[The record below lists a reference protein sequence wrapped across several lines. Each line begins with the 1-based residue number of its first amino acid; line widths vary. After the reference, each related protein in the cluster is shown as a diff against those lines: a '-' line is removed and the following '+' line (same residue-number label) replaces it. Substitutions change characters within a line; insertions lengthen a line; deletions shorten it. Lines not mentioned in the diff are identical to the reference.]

1 MMITAPQKV
10 REPMRPRPFRVID
23 KERDTHDTV
32 TQILEPLDGEPFFFL
47 PGQFMMFYTVG
58 VGEVPASI
66 AGNPQDTRRIVHT
79 VRGQGAVTDS
89 ICDLDI
95 GDVVGLRGPY
105 GTGWPMDDA
114 VGKDLL
120 IITGGIGLAPLR
132 PAVLEGLRR
141 RSQLSSLSLLY
152 GARTPRDLLFKDDLL
167 GWESSPDVNVEITV
181 DRAGVYDWSGDVG
194 LVTTLLP
201 RIYFTPEN
209 TQVFICGPEV
219 MMRVVARELRDRGVP
234 SSRIWISLERNMK
247 CAIGFC
253 GHCQFGPGF
262 LCKEGPVVPFDRFEQ
277 RMTVSEL

>member
-219 MMRVVARELRDRGVP
+219 WGD
-234 SSRIWISLERNMK
+234 
-247 CAIGFC
+247 
-253 GHCQFGPGF
+253 GP
-262 LCKEGPVVPFDRFEQ
+262 
-277 RMTVSEL
+277 T

>member
-1 MMITAPQKV
+1 M
-10 REPMRPRPFRVID
+10 
-23 KERDTHDTV
+23 
-32 TQILEPLDGEPFFFL
+32 
-47 PGQFMMFYTVG
+47 
-58 VGEVPASI
+58 
-66 AGNPQDTRRIVHT
+66 
-79 VRGQGAVTDS
+79 
-89 ICDLDI
+89 
-95 GDVVGLRGPY
+95 
-105 GTGWPMDDA
+105 
-114 VGKDLL
+114 
-120 IITGGIGLAPLR
+120 
-132 PAVLEGLRR
+132 
-141 RSQLSSLSLLY
+141 
-152 GARTPRDLLFKDDLL
+152 
-167 GWESSPDVNVEITV
+167 NVEITV